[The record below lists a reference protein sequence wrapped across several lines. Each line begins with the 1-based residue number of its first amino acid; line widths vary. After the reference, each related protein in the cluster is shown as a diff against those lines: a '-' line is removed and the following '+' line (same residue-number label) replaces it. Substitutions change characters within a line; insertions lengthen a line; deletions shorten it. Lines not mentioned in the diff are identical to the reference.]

1 MVTLLAALGCA
12 SPDLPPSATAKPA
25 SRFDEIGSGATL
37 NLTLLP
43 ARIELPAGTVQE
55 LPPSDFVL
63 DGWRSKGNNRY
74 AVASPVEVGQGR
86 RAAQP
91 QGLQLTMDGEPMRYR
106 LENGRIDTWCV
117 KRGQIIVRV
126 KDPALHSF
134 VLSSSNLEERW
145 QRLEPARSGLSD
157 QEYIQYHQ
165 STGNITRRGLL
176 VPAPTTLTWTLT
188 LPEGAVLQTGTKLV
202 DNQLVGVSGN
212 GASVVLEVDGHPV
225 KTRFLDDATW
235 RAMEVDLS
243 AWGGETVELT
253 LRTDPHED
261 SSWDH
266 VFLSTPLIVGK
277 PKGTVRRVVVVGI
290 DTLRYD
296 QVSQHGYGRDT
307 TAPLQAMADSSVIF
321 DNAWETAPRTRP
333 SFRSSTT
340 GAYPFAAIDAPTFG
354 QVFQEAG
361 FVTGGVTANV
371 HLVPDQGFAD
381 GFDFWQF
388 DNSRDADIQIRRAKQ
403 FLTDNADRDTFLFL
417 HLMDPHNF
425 YRAPGLWAN
434 RYVEHE
440 RGNAN
445 HMLNRWQLL
454 QKPLTV
460 EEKEW
465 LRDRYDGEVAFMAH
479 ELSRFVQWLTRQD
492 GETLIAMHSDHGEEF
507 WEHGSY
513 EHNHTL
519 YSEVVKAN
527 LWIRPP
533 GGWAGGQRVPQTVSM
548 VDMAPTLYDYAGTRM
563 PDEVDGVSLRP
574 LMDASVSARRD
585 EVLATLEARPVQIGH
600 LMYDRELWGVVG
612 GGWKYIVRTC
622 DGEQELYNLAEDPGE
637 QDNRIGDVG
646 PAEVD
651 ARLADLAT
659 ASGFSAGAG
668 YRVEVVA
675 NPGALALDFANPVE
689 AVVMD
694 PEACKTRRA
703 NVEWGDLPE
712 YWTEDVGDVSVN
724 SQGVA
729 FLPGSHGRGKF
740 VVLSASAPTALRVGN
755 EVLENPPVNKLL
767 VLGGVSLR
775 IEPGPVLI
783 QTDSVAQR
791 LGLPNTDGGFDD
803 EQLRMLQE
811 LGYMG
816 DDEDSNE
823 E

>member
-25 SRFDEIGSGATL
+25 SRFDEIGSGATV

-43 ARIELPAGTVQE
+43 ARIELPAGTVEE

-63 DGWRSKGNNRY
+63 DGWRSKGNNRH

-243 AWGGETVELT
+243 EWGGETVELT

-266 VFLSTPLIVGK
+266 VFLSTPLIVGR

-354 QVFQEAG
+354 EVFQQAG

-371 HLVPDQGFAD
+371 HLVPNMGFSD
-381 GFDFWQF
+381 GFDHWEYE
-388 DNSRDADIQIRRAKQ
+388 NSADADVQIRRAKRW
-403 FLTDNADRDTFLFL
+403 LTKNEDRDSFLFL

-425 YRAPGLWAN
+425 YRAPGAYRD

-440 RGNAN
+440 KGVAD
-445 HMLNRWQLL
+445 HMLNRWQLVTL
-454 QKPLTV
+454 PLTS
-460 EEKEW
+460 ENQEW
-465 LRDRYDGEVAFMAH
+465 LRDRYDGEVAFMADQ
-479 ELSRFVQWLTRQD
+479 LAGFVRWLTELD
-492 GETLIAMHSDHGEEF
+492 GDTLIAVHSDHGEEF

-533 GGWAGGQRVPQTVSM
+533 GGWADRVDAPVSM
-548 VDMAPTLYDYAGTRM
+548 IDLAPTLYDMAGI
-563 PDEVDGVSLRP
+563 PVPEGLDGVSLRP
-574 LMDASVSARRD
+574 FLDGDQDAGPLD
-585 EVLATLEARPVQIGH
+585 ATLHDRPLQIGH
-600 LMYDRELWGVVG
+600 LMYDQELWGVVAD
-612 GGWKYIVRTC
+612 GWKYTLQTC
-622 DGEQELYNLAEDPGE
+622 DGEGELYDLRLDPTE
-637 QDNRIGDVG
+637 QDNRI
-646 PAEVD
+646 AEVEPAFID
-651 ARLADLAT
+651 ARLERLEQSTGFQAGQGFRVDLIQAN
-659 ASGFSAGAG
+659 APFLLDFGE
-668 YRVEVVA
+668 VEVH
-675 NPGALALDFANPVE
+675 

-694 PEACKTRRA
+694 PEACHTRRA
-703 NVEWGDLPE
+703 NIEWGDMPK
-712 YWTEDVGDVSVN
+712 YWPSDVGTVTVD
-724 SQGVA
+724 GGRVA
-729 FLPGSHGRGKF
+729 FLPGEHGVGK
-740 VVLSASAPTALRVGN
+740 LLILAP
-755 EVLENPPVNKLL
+755 NPPISMQVGSEEPLL
-767 VLGGVSLR
+767 DPEPGRMLR
-775 IEPGPVLI
+775 IKGVTLRLEAGPVLI

-791 LGLPNTDGGFDD
+791 LGLPSDR
-803 EQLRMLQE
+803 EQDQDQLEALRA
-811 LGYMG
+811 LGYIE
-816 DDEDSNE
+816 DE
-823 E
+823 